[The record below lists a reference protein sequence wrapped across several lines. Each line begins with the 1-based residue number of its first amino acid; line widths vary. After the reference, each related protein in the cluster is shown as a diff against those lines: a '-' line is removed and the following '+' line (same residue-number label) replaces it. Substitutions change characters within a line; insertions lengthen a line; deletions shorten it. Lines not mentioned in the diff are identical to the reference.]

1 VNSWTARL
9 ARTFIGIWPIACVLH
24 AAQDGGSD
32 DGLLLWWAGVWD
44 HQIVNHGVPGECM
57 DEILKV
63 HTEFF
68 HLPMEEKM
76 KYYSDDMRA
85 PFKYGVG
92 QVAKAYDKQ
101 VWKDHLTLLYQE
113 KMDTSTWPKVPERF
127 MYAYTHILSNPSF

>member
-1 VNSWTARL
+1 VVVVVVVVVMMM
-9 ARTFIGIWPIACVLH
+9 GCCC
-24 AAQDGGSD
+24 GGWV
-32 DGLLLWWAGVWD
+32 GGWD

-63 HTEFF
+63 HMEFF

-92 QVAKAYDKQ
+92 QVAKAYDEQ

-127 MYAYTHILSNPSF
+127 VYAYTHILSNPSF

>member
-1 VNSWTARL
+1 M
-9 ARTFIGIWPIACVLH
+9 
-24 AAQDGGSD
+24 
-32 DGLLLWWAGVWD
+32 AGWD

-68 HLPMEEKM
+68 HLPVEEKM

-92 QVAKAYDKQ
+92 QVAKAYNEQ

-113 KMDTSTWPKVPERF
+113 KMDTSTWPTVPERF
-127 MYAYTHILSNPSF
+127 MYAYTHILSNPSFSNSSCCTGFAHLQHCTLRRYPVV